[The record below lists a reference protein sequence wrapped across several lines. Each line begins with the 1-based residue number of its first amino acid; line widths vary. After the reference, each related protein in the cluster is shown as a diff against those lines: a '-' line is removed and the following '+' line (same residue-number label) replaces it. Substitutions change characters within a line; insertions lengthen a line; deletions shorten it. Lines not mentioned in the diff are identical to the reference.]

1 MGILSVESITLSLC
15 IHDYAVTGGDTEGSA
30 GSPQGDL
37 RGKWSAHTDT
47 FIRYNSLILFWL
59 LSTIAFSACIHCSY
73 VCCILC

>member
-37 RGKWSAHTDT
+37 RGEVVSSH
-47 FIRYNSLILFWL
+47 
-59 LSTIAFSACIHCSY
+59 
-73 VCCILC
+73 